1 MQYSPV
7 KPQAESPEAPPPE
20 ELYRLYGELSPAA
33 KVVVHLK
40 IVAGS
45 GAGNGTLYKA
55 VSAVKIPLPGGKT
68 LGAGFV
74 GEVVSQVKGSGL
86 WLGLNQERNQF
97 CHDMNIAA
105 FADPMCGLYIEAV
118 ERTSRSTSYVHYQA
132 HRIRELRFVVYG
144 NYDDAMAGR
153 LVEDT
158 PGTLALLAGFVS
170 DVTLR
175 PEWLSSR
182 APVIREALLLAK
194 LDFLL
199 RTGHR
204 PPDFDGFRTQLEQLA
219 ATSQDPGTR
228 ISLARFAILRGE
240 PAGAIQIG
248 EDLRPRTREIEG
260 GKASD
265 HGVMVAA
272 YRHLIAAMAHF
283 TCGRNTEALAGFRE
297 GLKLFRKSTHKRKIF
312 LPDIEGLLAMLC
324 ILREGDSAL
333 IPELMGWV
341 EDAGRDTFGSS
352 NLGGVDAAWA
362 MALIV
367 QGKDD
372 AAGNVLKNSA
382 LNYNAPLARAVEPL
396 AQFLLD
402 PTPLRA
408 RMAELKSLF
417 ERYRDTLP
425 LIAEI
430 YASLLEKLAN
440 DPEPYREFLGRP
452 GRQPIIR
459 LVDLIKVNDPWERA
473 LDHLETLLAPS
484 ANPVAEPARKKSKR
498 LIWLLEPD
506 IGTIEVVEQTA
517 KVKEGWNAGRTLSF
531 RRVGKNEPPLEMDDH
546 DRRVVATLRHGYD
559 RTPYYYTAME
569 SYGPDPYKT
578 LLALVGH
585 PRVFHAEDRSRQLD
599 LVRYPVELVVS
610 EAPGGYRIALSH
622 FSEQPATL
630 LEQEAPDRYRVID
643 VSADVVKVGS
653 LLGSDGMVVPRDGR
667 DRVVNLVRR
676 SIGGALPIRSEID
689 AVEVPA
695 IEGDPTPVLRLVPI
709 DRGLRVSAFVLPFGD
724 AGPHYLPGHAGK
736 SVLSLVDG
744 KTQRANRDLERETAE
759 LTALLAACPSLDER
773 AVGEMEWALPDLYD
787 SLEFLSEV
795 QGYPGA
801 VSLEWPEGGRLQV
814 TAAAASA
821 GMSVKLRASRDW
833 FQVSGEVRIDENLVM
848 DLRELLDRAAR
859 TQGRFI
865 QLDDG
870 RFLAL
875 TEELRRRLDRLGA
888 LSEGDGRGRKVH
900 RMAAFAVAE
909 ALEDAGKLDAD
920 KQWRDQLER
929 IRAAGSHAPKIP
941 STLQTDLR
949 DYQAE
954 GFRWM
959 SRLAHWGAGACLADD
974 MGLGKTV
981 QAIAVM
987 LEHAPHG
994 AILVVAPTSVCHNW
1008 AAEIE
1013 RFAPS
1018 LFVHQFAA
1026 VGDRTAL
1033 VKSLGPMDVLV
1044 TSYGLLHQEAALL
1057 SATPWRIAVLDEAQ
1071 AIKNAATKRAQAS
1084 MMLQAD
1090 FRLALTGTPVENYL
1104 EELWSLFH
1112 FINPGLLGSLESFRK
1127 RFALPIE
1134 RGDKS
1139 AKQSLKALVGPFI
1152 LRRTKSAVLTELP
1165 PRTEQTILVD
1175 LDDDERALYEALRRR
1190 AMERIENLP
1199 DDASGQ
1205 RKIHILAEITRLRR
1219 ACCHPSLA
1227 APDATGMEGAKLSLF
1242 LELVDE
1248 LVRNRHKAL
1257 VFSQYVG
1264 FLEIVR
1270 KALDERGIAYQYL
1283 DGQTPQ
1289 REREKRVNAFQ
1300 AGEGDLFVISLKA
1313 GGTGLNLTAA
1323 DYVIHLD
1330 PWWNPAVEDQAS
1342 GRAHR
1347 IGQQRPVTVYR
1358 LAVAGTIEQGIL
1370 GLHQDKREM
1379 AAELLDGSE
1388 ASAKLSDE
1396 ELMNLLSG

>member
-1 MQYSPV
+1 MQHRPLM
-7 KPQAESPEAPPPE
+7 PRAETAEAPPPE
-20 ELYRLYGELSPAA
+20 ELRRLYDDLSPAA
-33 KVVVHLK
+33 KVVAHLK
-40 IVAGS
+40 IVAGAE
-45 GAGNGTLYKA
+45 AGNNTLYKA
-55 VSAVKIPLPGGKT
+55 ASAVRIPLPGGKT
-68 LGAGFV
+68 LGAGLV
-74 GEVVSQVKGSGL
+74 GEVVAQIKGSGL

-105 FADPMCGLYIEAV
+105 FADPQHDLYIEAV
-118 ERTSRSTSYVHYQA
+118 ERTSRPTGYIHYQA
-132 HRIRELRFVVYG
+132 HRTRELRFVVYG
-144 NYDDAMAGR
+144 NYADAMTGR

-158 PGTLALLAGFVS
+158 PGTLALLAGFFGHVS
-170 DVTLR
+170 LR
-175 PEWLSSR
+175 PDWVSSR
-182 APVIREALLLAK
+182 APVILEAVLAAK
-194 LDFLL
+194 LNVLL

-204 PPDFDGFRTQLEQLA
+204 PPDFDDLRAQLDRLA
-219 ATSQDPGTR
+219 AVSVNPGTR
-228 ISLARFAILRGE
+228 ISLARYAILRGD
-240 PAGAIQIG
+240 PAGASRIG
-248 EDLRPRTREIEG
+248 EELRPGTQEIEG
-260 GKASD
+260 ERASD
-265 HGVMVAA
+265 HAVMVAA
-272 YRHLIAAMAHF
+272 YRHLISAMTDF
-283 TCGRNTEALAGFRE
+283 LCGRNTEALAKFRE
-297 GLKLFRKSTHKRKIF
+297 GLKLFRKSTRRRKIF
-312 LPDIEGLLAMLC
+312 LPDTEGLLAMLC
-324 ILREGDSAL
+324 ILREGNPAL
-333 IPELMGWV
+333 IPELLGWV
-341 EDAGRDTFGSS
+341 EDAGRDTWPGSTQ
-352 NLGGVDAAWA
+352 GGVAAAWA

-372 AAGNVLKNSA
+372 AAGSVLKNTA
-382 LNYNAPLARAVEPL
+382 AKYDAPLARALEPL

-402 PTPLRA
+402 PLPLRG
-408 RMAELKSLF
+408 RTAELKSLF
-417 ERYRDTLP
+417 ESNRDTLP
-425 LIAEI
+425 LVAEI
-430 YASLLEKLAN
+430 YASLLEKLAG
-440 DPEPYREFLGRP
+440 DPEPYREYLERP
-452 GRQPIIR
+452 DRQPIIR
-459 LVDLIKVNDPWERA
+459 LVDLIEVNDPWERA
-473 LDHLETLLAPS
+473 LDHLETLLAPPDK
-484 ANPVAEPARKKSKR
+484 PVAETARKRSKR

-517 KVKEGWNAGRTLSF
+517 KVRDGWNAGRTLSF

-546 DRRVVATLRHGYD
+546 DRRVVSTLR
-559 RTPYYYTAME
+559 RTHELNYYYQPTTE

-585 PRVFHAEDRSRQLD
+585 PRVFRADDRSRQLE
-599 LVRYPVELVVS
+599 LIRYPVELVVC
-610 EAPGGYRIALSH
+610 EVRGGYRIALSH
-622 FSEQPATL
+622 FSEQPTAL
-630 LEQEAPDRYRVID
+630 LEQETPDRYRVID
-643 VSADVVKVGS
+643 VSADVVKVGT
-653 LLGSDGMVVPRDGR
+653 LLGPDGMTVPRDGR

-695 IEGDPTPVLRLVPI
+695 IEGDPKPVLRLVPV

-759 LTALLAACPSLDER
+759 LAALLAACPSLDQR
-773 AVGEMEWALPDLYD
+773 AVGEMEWELPDLYD
-787 SLEFLSEV
+787 SLQFLSEV
-795 QGYPGA
+795 QAYPGSA
-801 VSLEWPEGGRLQV
+801 SLEWPEGGRLQV

-909 ALEDAGKLDAD
+909 ALEDAGKLDSD
-920 KQWRDQLER
+920 KQWREQLER
-929 IRAAGSHAPKIP
+929 IREAGHHAPKVP
-941 STLQTDLR
+941 STLQADLR
-949 DYQAE
+949 DYQVE
-954 GFRWM
+954 GFRWL

-987 LEHAPHG
+987 LEHAPQG
-994 AILVVAPTSVCHNW
+994 AALVVAPTSVCHNW

-1018 LFVHQFAA
+1018 LSVRQFSDA
-1026 VGDRTAL
+1026 GDRTAL
-1033 VKSLGPMDVLV
+1033 VKSLGPFDVLV
-1044 TSYGLLHQEAALL
+1044 TSYGLLNQEAALL
-1057 SATPWRIAVLDEAQ
+1057 SETPWRIAILDEAQ

-1084 MMLQAD
+1084 MRLQAD

-1127 RFALPIE
+1127 RFVLPIE
-1134 RGDKS
+1134 RGDRA
-1139 AKQSLKALVGPFI
+1139 AKQALKALVGPFI

-1190 AMERIENLP
+1190 AIERIENLP
-1199 DDASGQ
+1199 DDASAQ

-1227 APDATGMEGAKLSLF
+1227 ASDATGMEGAKLSLF

-1248 LVRNRHKAL
+1248 LLRNRHKAL

-1270 KALDERGIAYQYL
+1270 RALEERGIAHQYL

-1289 REREKRVNAFQ
+1289 RERERRVNAFQ
-1300 AGEGDLFVISLKA
+1300 AGAGDLFLISLKA

-1388 ASAKLSDE
+1388 ASAKLTDE

>member
-1 MQYSPV
+1 MQHNPF
-7 KPQAESPEAPPPE
+7 KPQSETPEAPPPE

-45 GAGNGTLYKA
+45 EAGNNTLYKA
-55 VSAVKIPLPGGKT
+55 ASAVRIPLPDGKT
-68 LGAGFV
+68 LGV
-74 GEVVSQVKGSGL
+74 RLVEEIVTQVKGSGL
-86 WLGLNQERNQF
+86 WLGLNQQNNQF

-105 FADPMCGLYIEAV
+105 FADPLFALYVEAV
-118 ERTSRSTSYVHYQA
+118 ERISRPTGYVHYQA
-132 HRIRELRFVVYG
+132 YRIRELRLAVYG
-144 NYDDAMAGR
+144 NYAEAVSER
-153 LVEDT
+153 LAEDT
-158 PGTLALLAGFVS
+158 PGTLAFLAGLFS
-170 DVTLR
+170 DITLR
-175 PEWLSSR
+175 PDWLSSR
-182 APVIREALLLAK
+182 APVIREAVLAAR
-194 LDFLL
+194 LNTFL
-199 RTGHR
+199 RGGHR
-204 PPDFDGFRTQLEQLA
+204 PPDFEDLRAHLRQLA
-219 ATSQDPGTR
+219 ATSEDPGAR
-228 ISLARFAILRGE
+228 IALARFAILSGD
-240 PAGAIQIG
+240 PAGAARIG
-248 EDLRPRTREIEG
+248 EELRPRMQEIG
-260 GKASD
+260 GEKASD
-265 HGVMVAA
+265 HAVMVAA
-272 YRHLIAAMAHF
+272 YRHLIAAMADF
-283 TCGRNTEALAGFRE
+283 TCGHNTEALARFRE
-297 GLKLFRKSTHKRKIF
+297 GLKLYRKSTRKRKIF

-324 ILREGDSAL
+324 ILREGDPAL
-333 IPELMGWV
+333 IPELQGWV
-341 EDAGRDTFGSS
+341 EDTRRESWPGP
-352 NLGGVDAAWA
+352 NQGGVDAAWA
-362 MALIV
+362 MALIA

-372 AAGNVLKNSA
+372 VAGNVLKNTA
-382 LNYNAPLARAVEPL
+382 ARYNAPLARALEPL

-402 PTPLRA
+402 PVPLRA

-417 ERYRDTLP
+417 EDYRDTLP
-425 LIAEI
+425 LVAEV
-430 YASLLEKLAN
+430 YASLLEKLAG
-440 DPEPYREFLGRP
+440 DPEPYREYLERP
-452 GRQPIIR
+452 DRQPIIR

-484 ANPVAEPARKKSKR
+484 ANPVAETTRKRSKR
-498 LIWLLEPD
+498 LVWLLEPD

-517 KVKEGWNAGRTLSF
+517 KVREGWNAGRTLSF

-546 DRRVVATLRHGYD
+546 DRRVVATLRHGYE
-559 RTPYYYTAME
+559 RSLYHYTATE

-585 PRVFHAEDRSRQLD
+585 PRVFHAADRSRQLD

-610 EAPGGYRIALSH
+610 EVRGGYRIALSY
-622 FSEQPATL
+622 FSEQPTAF
-630 LEQEAPDRYRVID
+630 LEQETPDRYRVID

-653 LLGSDGMVVPRDGR
+653 LLGPEGLVVPRDGR

-695 IEGDPTPVLRLVPI
+695 MEGDSTPALRLVPV
-709 DRGLRVSAFVLPFGD
+709 DRGLRVSAFVRPFGD
-724 AGPHYLPGHAGK
+724 AGPHYLPGRAGK

-759 LTALLAACPSLDER
+759 LTALLTACPSLDEH
-773 AVGEMEWALPDLYD
+773 AVGEMEWELPDLYG
-787 SLEFLSEV
+787 SLEFLSQV
-795 QGYPGA
+795 QAYPGT

-821 GMSVKLRASRDW
+821 GMSVKVRASRDW
-833 FQVSGEVRIDENLVM
+833 FQVSGELRIDENLVM
-848 DLRELLDRAAR
+848 DLRELLDRTAR
-859 TQGRFI
+859 IQGRFI

-909 ALEDAGKLDAD
+909 ALEDTGKLEAD

-929 IRAAGSHAPKIP
+929 IRAAGRHDPKVP
-941 STLQTDLR
+941 STLQADLR

-954 GFRWM
+954 GFRWL

-994 AILVVAPTSVCHNW
+994 PTLVVAPTSVCHNW

-1018 LFVHQFAA
+1018 LSVHQFAHA
-1026 VGDRTAL
+1026 DDRTAL

-1057 SATPWRIAVLDEAQ
+1057 SGNPWRIAILDEAQ

-1112 FINPGLLGSLESFRK
+1112 FVNPGLLGSLESFRK

-1134 RGDKS
+1134 RGDR
-1139 AKQSLKALVGPFI
+1139 AARQALKTLVNPFI

-1175 LDDDERALYEALRRR
+1175 LDDDERAMYEALRRR
-1190 AMERIENLP
+1190 AIERIENLP

-1227 APDATGMEGAKLSLF
+1227 APDATGMDGAKLSLF
-1242 LELVDE
+1242 LELADE
-1248 LVRNRHKAL
+1248 LLRNRHKAL

-1270 KALDERGIAYQYL
+1270 KALEERGIAYQYL

-1300 AGEGDLFVISLKA
+1300 AGDGDLFLISLKA